1 VTRRHSQAG
10 RELSGPRSASWR
22 RWARSSARKAARGA
36 GRSCIKR
43 AATSVSLTRSSA
55 STLGTNLTCHV
66 GFEAFTICA
75 KHAAYRVIDNTF
87 ISTTRSSYFEQSR
100 HMRSQRQRR
109 YLPRPVFG
117 LLRPLLRYSITRDA
131 YVLRIIGRRLGPVTR
146 IDRRRRT
153 PPFDG
158 LDRRHARQ
166 LSRRQ
171 PG

>member
-1 VTRRHSQAG
+1 MFVHQARPHFG
-10 RELSGPRSASWR
+10 ELDSLVGVD
-22 RWARSSARKAARGA
+22 A
-36 GRSCIKR
+36 GDKLDL
-43 AATSVSLTRSSA
+43 SVGLR
-55 STLGTNLTCHV
+55 
-66 GFEAFTICA
+66 AFTICA
-75 KHAAYRVIDNTF
+75 KRMPQFVLL
-87 ISTTRSSYFEQSR
+87 TTPSSSSYFEQSR

-109 YLPRPVFG
+109 YLPRPVFV

-146 IDRRRRT
+146 IDRRRRR

-158 LDRRHARQ
+158 LDRRHTRQ